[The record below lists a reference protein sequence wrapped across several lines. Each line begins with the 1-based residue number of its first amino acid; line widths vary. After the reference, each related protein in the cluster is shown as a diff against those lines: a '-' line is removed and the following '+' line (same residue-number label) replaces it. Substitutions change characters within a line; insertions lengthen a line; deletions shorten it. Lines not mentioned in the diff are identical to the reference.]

1 MLEVPALLID
11 ISGGLSGDEAADLWQ
26 DFEEARLCGQSA
38 HRTGTVSLHSS
49 GILVTIRDEVLAL
62 EGSTLYTVRALALA
76 SLYLKIVFPG

>member
-1 MLEVPALLID
+1 MRPQTFGRTLKKLVYVANT
-11 ISGGLSGDEAADLWQ
+11 
-26 DFEEARLCGQSA
+26 A